1 MFPGGSEIIISV
13 IVKHVQHVGI
23 IRVFCLPVVTYYN
36 FQYLGDRKI
45 AGLWFTRGGSNLFPN
60 SVLQRIKMIRDPTS

>member
-23 IRVFCLPVVTYYN
+23 IRVFCLPGVTYYN

-45 AGLWFTRGGSNLFPN
+45 AGL
-60 SVLQRIKMIRDPTS
+60 